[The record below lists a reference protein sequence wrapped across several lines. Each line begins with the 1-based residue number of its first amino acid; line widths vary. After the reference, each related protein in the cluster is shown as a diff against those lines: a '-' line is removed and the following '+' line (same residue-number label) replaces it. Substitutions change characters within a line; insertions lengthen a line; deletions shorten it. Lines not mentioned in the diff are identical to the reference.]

1 MLKFDVI
8 AFGAHPDDVELGA
21 GGTVIRLISQGKKV
35 GIVDLTRGQLGS
47 RGTVTDRENEAA
59 ASAAILGI
67 HARENL
73 GMEDGFFVND
83 RDHRLAVIQMIRHY
97 RPDVVLANAVT
108 DRHPDHGKGAALV
121 SEAAFQSGLRA
132 LETEYKGEKQTHW
145 RPRVVYHYIQDRYLK
160 PDVVVDISDQ
170 YKKKIEAVRAFKSQ
184 FFDPE
189 SKEPN
194 TPISSPEFLH
204 FLEGRAREM
213 GRLIGT
219 EFGEGFITQRPPG
232 ISDLTELL

>member
-1 MLKFDVI
+1 MQKLDVL

-21 GGTVIRLISQGKKV
+21 GGTVIRLIRQGKKV

-47 RGTVTDRENEAA
+47 RGTVTDREKEAA
-59 ASAAILGI
+59 ASAKILGLQ
-67 HARENL
+67 ARENL

-83 RDHRLAVIQMIRHY
+83 RDHRMLVIQMIRHF
-97 RPDVVLANAVT
+97 RPDIVLANAVT
-108 DRHPDHGKGAALV
+108 DRHPDHGKAAELV
-121 SEAAFQSGLRA
+121 AEAAFQSGLRA
-132 LETEYKGEKQTHW
+132 LETEYKGSAQKHW

-160 PDVVVDISDQ
+160 PDVVVDISDEFE
-170 YKKKIEAVRAFKSQ
+170 KKIQAVRAFKSQ
-184 FFDPE
+184 FFNPE
-189 SKEPN
+189 SNEPN
-194 TPISSPEFLH
+194 TPISSQEFMH
-204 FLEGRAREM
+204 FLEGRSREM